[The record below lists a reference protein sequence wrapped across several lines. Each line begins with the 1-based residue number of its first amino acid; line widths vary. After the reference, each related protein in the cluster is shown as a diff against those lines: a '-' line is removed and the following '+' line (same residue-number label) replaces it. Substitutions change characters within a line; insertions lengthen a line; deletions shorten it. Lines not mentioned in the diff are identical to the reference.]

1 MEPPLPPALEAPL
14 PPVFD
19 DSLDVSNIPRDISN
33 AISAAIL
40 IISNKIKEQYPSIP
54 PLDIDGRPSLESVGN
69 IINQVHE
76 QLNLYGNNIPT
87 RDDYMLFFVPL
98 MKFIKLQFIFN
109 LTYHKARIRYNTL
122 IRIKKDYNKE
132 CYEIIVYIQLIKKR
146 CKYSNTKYN
155 TRAINK
161 SQLQWNALDICCNYY
176 MNIHK
181 FNKKKHKELQTRKAL
196 LFEKW
201 NSHNIILRDYYIK
214 KYEKN

>member
-19 DSLDVSNIPRDISN
+19 DLLDVSNIPRDISN

-40 IISNKIKEQYPSIP
+40 IASNKIRELYPSREQANIFVFT
-54 PLDIDGRPSLESVGN
+54 IEQMHNQLEH
-69 IINQVHE
+69 INFS
-76 QLNLYGNNIPT
+76 NNQ
-87 RDDYMLFFVPL
+87 YMIFVL
-98 MKFIKLQFIFN
+98 HIVKFINLQIIFN
-109 LTYHKARIRYNTL
+109 SIYHKNNIRYNTL

-146 CKYSNTKYN
+146 CKYSKTKYN

-181 FNKKKHKELQTRKAL
+181 FNKKKHKELQTRKGL

-201 NSHNIILRDYYIK
+201 NNYNNIIRDHHIN
-214 KYEKN
+214 KYKID